1 MKWSKP
7 CRKKRIL
14 LSITIVV
21 TMLMTNTSVDAEE
34 NKVLYSWQPNDN
46 KKIALTFDD
55 GPHPVY
61 TQEILDILAEYDLKA
76 TFFVV
81 GENAEWFPDLVKKE
95 LEAGHEIGNHTY
107 SHANLRQAQYDSVLN
122 EILGME
128 KAVYENTEFRC
139 KLLRPPGGMYGDNVY
154 KAAENLDYTVILWS
168 VDTRDW
174 AHTASETIVQEVLST
189 VKSGDII
196 LFHDYIAKDSPTP
209 AALRKII
216 PELLAQDYQFVTV
229 SELLGCG

>member
-1 MKWSKP
+1 MKWKKFSKQ
-7 CRKKRIL
+7 IL
-14 LSITIVV
+14 AILIGILVITPICA
-21 TMLMTNTSVDAEE
+21 SE
-34 NKVLYSWQPNDN
+34 NKVLYSWLPNNN

-61 TQEILDILAEYDLKA
+61 TQEILDILAEYNLKA

-81 GENAEWFPDLVKKE
+81 GENAEWFPELVRKE

-107 SHANLRQAQYDSVLN
+107 THANLRKAQYDSVLN
-122 EILGME
+122 EILGTE
-128 KAVYENTEFRC
+128 KAIYENTEFRC
-139 KLLRPPGGMYGDNVY
+139 HLLRPPGGMYGDNVC

-174 AHTASETIVQEVLST
+174 AHTPSETIADEILT
-189 VKSGDII
+189 TIKSGDII
-196 LFHDYIAKDSPTP
+196 LFHDYIAYDSPTP

-229 SELLGCG
+229 SELLGCS